1 MIKSILDNLKN
12 KKLSNP
18 ELLALIS
25 AASVL
30 RKDKLFKELLFICK
44 KNKIKRSKVY
54 ETILQTYLFA
64 GFPSAIVS
72 LKIVNDFFPK
82 NKSIEKNKSNKG
94 TINEGTKTCKKIYG
108 EKFGKLI
115 SNIKSF
121 SPELADWLVIEGYG
135 KVLSRKGLSL
145 SERELSIISILTV
158 QKFES
163 QLYSHLNGAF
173 RQKVREEK
181 IKKIIENLDL
191 LNNNSYTKFGLKVF
205 NKFVT
210 DKNNAQSSK

>member
-1 MIKSILDNLKN
+1 MNKAILDIIKN
-12 KKLSNP
+12 KKFSED

-30 RKDKLFKELLFICK
+30 RKEKLFKVFLSICK
-44 KNKIKRSKVY
+44 QNKIKSNKVY

-72 LKIVNDFFPK
+72 LKTTNDFFPVK
-82 NKSIEKNKSNKG
+82 KKKFIDEKTSKKD
-94 TINEGTKTCKKIYG
+94 TIKEGIKTCKKIYG
-108 EKFGKLI
+108 QKFYKLM
-115 SNIKSF
+115 SNISSY

-135 KVLSRKGLSL
+135 KVLSRKGLNL

-163 QLYSHLNGAF
+163 QLYSHINGAF
-173 RQKVREEK
+173 RQKINRKK
-181 IKKIIENLDL
+181 IKKVIINLEL
-191 LNNNSYTKFGLKVF
+191 LGNKSYTKFGLNIF
-205 NKFVT
+205 NKFIT
-210 DKNNAQSSK
+210 NKKQY